1 MVDSLEEIT
10 TDALNRWYDE
20 FEPIVNDP
28 VLLHALLNPDRVW
41 ATLQNMAV
49 AARPAA
55 RARKPIVGASDGVR
69 DRLMTGSATVSSA
82 EAPASIEA
90 KKAAEV
96 TAATV
101 VVHFAGGMANN
112 LLQYIAGRIM
122 ATQLGADLE
131 FVDAAAWATWFP
143 NMAAGPTDQRK
154 LGNNGADELR
164 IGNQGVGGD
173 QVARGRQGRP
183 IAKGVTM
190 VVGDSDAPKRCAVNA
205 VKGDSSSECRG
216 FIAAMFELASS
227 PLLPERIE
235 MVGHF
240 EEYDL
245 LQVSFGLEM

>member
-10 TDALNRWYDE
+10 TDALNGWYNE

-28 VLLHALLNPDRVW
+28 VRLHALLNPDRVW

-55 RARKPIVGASDGVR
+55 RVRKPIVGASDGVR
-69 DRLMTGSATVSSA
+69 DRLMAGSATVSSG
-82 EAPASIEA
+82 EAPASVEA
-90 KKAAEV
+90 KEAAEV

-101 VVHFAGGMANN
+101 VVRFAGGMANN

-154 LGNNGADELR
+154 LGNTGADELR

-173 QVARGRQGRP
+173 QVARGRRGRP

-190 VVGDSDAPKRCAVNA
+190 VVGDSDAPKRCAV
-205 VKGDSSSECRG
+205 KGDSSSECRG
-216 FIAAMFELASS
+216 FIVAMFELASS

-245 LQVSFGLEM
+245 LQASFGLEM